1 MSTIRADGL
10 LGGVIHRVKEES
22 NSSPLQFIRF
32 SIPSASMS
40 RVVGVKRG
48 YFGPTLSGSSLS
60 QEE

>member
-40 RVVGVKRG
+40 RVVGVK
-48 YFGPTLSGSSLS
+48 
-60 QEE
+60 